1 MTAPTATSVR
11 AGDRDREGTAN
22 LLGQALAQG
31 YLAMDEYESRL
42 QATFAAHTTA
52 ELRRLVTDLPLTH
65 LRRNDPQRQ
74 AARRRAAQLGVRIH
88 LGAYLA
94 MVVIVLT
101 VWLAVGLTAGA
112 WYFWPIWPIL
122 GAGIGLASH
131 AIPVRVAV
139 PGLCHARP
147 AIDSRGPLSGIDPRM
162 ETCAAALQGV
172 TKTYNAVVKLDHDG
186 TKLFQGLEEI

>member
-1 MTAPTATSVR
+1 MTAPIAATVR
-11 AGDRDREGTAN
+11 AGDRDRERTAGQ
-22 LLGQALAQG
+22 LGQALSQG
-31 YLAMDEYESRL
+31 YLAMDEYETRL

-52 ELRRLVTDLPLTH
+52 ELRQLVADLPVGQ

-74 AARRRAAQLGVRIH
+74 AARRRAARLGVRIH
-88 LGAYLA
+88 LGAYLT

-122 GAGIGLASH
+122 GAGIGDVAH
-131 AIPVRVAV
+131 ALPVRLAA

-147 AIDSRGPLSGIDPRM
+147 AIHGRSNFAGAR
-162 ETCAAALQGV
+162 
-172 TKTYNAVVKLDHDG
+172 
-186 TKLFQGLEEI
+186 